1 MLQQSLSQHETQA
14 LGDLSNEPETFE
26 HTKLLDSHD
35 ARDIENQAHMSYVQL
50 PTTSNISD
58 PRVHRCAHGEQ
69 SQYDY
74 IIKVIFVGDTH
85 TGKTSTLYALQ
96 DHAKISPDNPLST
109 VGVEFGAISMKMDK
123 KFIKYHVWDT
133 AGQEKYR
140 SITASFFKNSAIAV
154 LFCDLTNYKTF
165 QSLPGWL
172 KDIREHSP
180 PCVTIILVAN
190 KYDMNRERA
199 IQYTE
204 IADFAE
210 QNNLL
215 YIESSSILQD
225 RIESILLEPT
235 KVILKA
241 IKEKKIKPEDIGIR
255 PNNFIEIKTGT
266 PKICTN
272 CVLM

>member
-1 MLQQSLSQHETQA
+1 MLQQSLSQHA
-14 LGDLSNEPETFE
+14 PRDHDDLSNEPETFE
-26 HTKLLDSHD
+26 HTKLINSHD
-35 ARDIENQAHMSYVQL
+35 AQDIENQAHMSYEQL
-50 PTTSNISD
+50 PSISNISG
-58 PRVHRCAHGEQ
+58 RVHRCAHGEQ

-96 DHAKISPDNPLST
+96 DHSKISPGNPLST
-109 VGVEFGAISMKMDK
+109 VGVEFGAISMQMDK
-123 KFIKYHVWDT
+123 KFIKYHIWDT

-180 PCVTIILVAN
+180 PCVTIMLVAN
-190 KYDMNRERA
+190 KYDMKRERV

-215 YIESSSILQD
+215 YTESSSILQD
-225 RIESILLEPT
+225 HIESILLEPT
-235 KVILKA
+235 KVILTA

-255 PNNFIEIKTGT
+255 PNNFVEIKTGSA
-266 PKICTN
+266 KICTT
-272 CVLM
+272 CTLM